1 MRNVWER
8 PSLRGQMAPSPY
20 AQSARDR
27 YNEQLHVPSGWHE
40 QVGPEREDMPGMEDM
55 NWWEKMQGTMG
66 PMGGALSGL
75 GGLLGYTGPQ
85 DYTLP
90 QDNWTGNRWNQPE
103 PKFNIPQVEND
114 MYENPEWFGGSSGSN
129 VYSEPNFRRP
139 PEGY

>member
-1 MRNVWER
+1 
-8 PSLRGQMAPSPY
+8 MAPSPY

-27 YNEQLHVPSGWHE
+27 YNEQFHVPPGWHE
-40 QVGPEREDMPGMEDM
+40 QIGPEREDMPGMEDM
-55 NWWEKMQGTMG
+55 NWWEKIQGTMG
-66 PMGGALSGL
+66 PMGGGLSGL

-85 DYTLP
+85 DYKV
-90 QDNWTGNRWNQPE
+90 NV
-103 PKFNIPQVEND
+103 PQVESD